1 MMVCFCLA
9 AEPGFEPRT
18 TESEAGMLPLH
29 HSAIAFALVYSI
41 TTISVCQYFFES
53 FLFCVK
59 KDISKVVFI
68 SFCW

>member
-41 TTISVCQYFFES
+41 TMKPFCQDFFES
-53 FLFCVK
+53 FLICVK
-59 KDISKVVFI
+59 KYVFVGI
-68 SFCW
+68 FS